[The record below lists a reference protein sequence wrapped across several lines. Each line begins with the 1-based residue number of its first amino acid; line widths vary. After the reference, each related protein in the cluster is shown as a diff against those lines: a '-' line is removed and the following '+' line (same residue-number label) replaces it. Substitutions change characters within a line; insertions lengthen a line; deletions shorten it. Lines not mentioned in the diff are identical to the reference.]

1 MASGTSVLLF
11 LKAQEY
17 LRFRFRHVPMSVR
30 TLLPTIASSV
40 RLQGGSAMM
49 DGYGKRVLVVE
60 DDDDVRTLI
69 GVILR
74 ETGYNVYEACDGL
87 EAIDALKKRRYDV
100 LLTDYHMPKMDGLEL
115 LDLTRAMWPELPVI
129 LATSDVLLT
138 EQTPNSLLEPAY
150 AILEKPFV
158 RAELLTL
165 IRSAI
170 DGLPRSALHAGV
182 RAQRTRP
189 WHKEALTRGLEPAA

>member
-1 MASGTSVLLF
+1 
-11 LKAQEY
+11 
-17 LRFRFRHVPMSVR
+17 
-30 TLLPTIASSV
+30 
-40 RLQGGSAMM
+40 MM
-49 DGYGKRVLVVE
+49 EGYGKRVLVVE

-69 GVILR
+69 SVILR
-74 ETGYNVYEACDGL
+74 ETRYNVYEACDGL

-129 LATSDVLLT
+129 LATSDLLLT

-170 DGLPRSALHAGV
+170 DGLPRPALHAG
-182 RAQRTRP
+182 RP
-189 WHKEALTRGLEPAA
+189 HAADQALA